1 MVLTKEKLQAA
12 WKIKEQIFSNKSN
25 EIIVTRFDDL
35 KKIFDDI
42 KYITITYE
50 NNHVKYNTEEL
61 IRENGSYP
69 NIDYFGCGID
79 DLTREGAY
87 NGVKEQINN
96 FPSYKDII
104 SKLGCVLGGFDFKS
118 KKMIEE
124 YRIISNK
131 PIDCFENNNLCVEGI
146 QRHPSSNL
154 ADNTYFFNVIST
166 INEVRGNAFNCD
178 QSKLVLRWKDGSY
191 YKKYIKDNGEKD
203 YAAIAEAQRE
213 TLKGRFPY
221 KFFHMWT
228 HQQEEL
234 HLVGLKAYIELV
246 RQPGEFNY
254 EGDQGLG
261 QDYASFVGNSGWRI
275 YSDRIKNMI
284 DISEQGDNFWYEMSK
299 LLSILMLQD
308 QQMKNLKDLLDSHKA
323 IILYGAPG
331 TGKTYSAKDLICQ
344 ELDISKEEMDSY
356 KIEYNPTEKGS
367 WVLVQFHPNYTYED
381 FIGGISPGLNGQNLS
396 YCIKEGIF
404 KKVCDEAVRKE
415 NETKKYIVVIDEI
428 NRADLSSVF
437 GELMYALEY
446 RGKSVIIPNFK
457 DPFIIPDNVY
467 LIGTMNSID
476 KSLVTFDLALRRRFG
491 FYKMDPQ
498 LSAIEYMLSDY
509 YFVENCLEAY
519 IKRCEELNNKIA
531 DPQGILRLGKDYQI
545 GHAYYGKIKNFLPE
559 VGSEDNPIQITS
571 FDLEK
576 LWIYHLEPLLEEYL
590 GSRIDDSSIEKF
602 LEKLKEEFIK
612 PLLP

>member
-1 MVLTKEKLQAA
+1 MLLLLG
-12 WKIKEQIFSNKSN
+12 
-25 EIIVTRFDDL
+25 IV
-35 KKIFDDI
+35 
-42 KYITITYE
+42 
-50 NNHVKYNTEEL
+50 V
-61 IRENGSYP
+61 G
-69 NIDYFGCGID
+69 
-79 DLTREGAY
+79 
-87 NGVKEQINN
+87 
-96 FPSYKDII
+96 
-104 SKLGCVLGGFDFKS
+104 
-118 KKMIEE
+118 E
-124 YRIISNK
+124 Y
-131 PIDCFENNNLCVEGI
+131 
-146 QRHPSSNL
+146 
-154 ADNTYFFNVIST
+154 
-166 INEVRGNAFNCD
+166 
-178 QSKLVLRWKDGSY
+178 
-191 YKKYIKDNGEKD
+191 
-203 YAAIAEAQRE
+203 
-213 TLKGRFPY
+213 
-221 KFFHMWT
+221 
-228 HQQEEL
+228 
-234 HLVGLKAYIELV
+234 
-246 RQPGEFNY
+246 
-254 EGDQGLG
+254 
-261 QDYASFVGNSGWRI
+261 
-275 YSDRIKNMI
+275 MI
-284 DISEQGDNFWYEMSK
+284 DISEQGDNLWYEMSK

-576 LWIYHLEPLLEEYL
+576 LWIYH
-590 GSRIDDSSIEKF
+590 
-602 LEKLKEEFIK
+602 
-612 PLLP
+612 

>member
-12 WKIKEQIFSNKSN
+12 WKIREQIFNNKSN
-25 EIIVTRFDDL
+25 EGIAKRFDKL
-35 KKIFDDI
+35 KKIFDNLKDI
-42 KYITITYE
+42 SIIYE
-50 NNHVKYNTEEL
+50 NDHVKYNTEEL
-61 IRENGSYP
+61 KRENGSYP

-79 DLTREGAY
+79 DLTREGAF
-87 NGVKEQINN
+87 NGVKEQIKN
-96 FPSYKDII
+96 FPAYKDII
-104 SKLGCVLGGFDFKS
+104 SNLGCILGGFDFES

-131 PIDCFENNNLCVEGI
+131 PIDRCEDNNLCVYGI
-146 QRHPSSNL
+146 RRHPSSNL

-166 INEVRGNAFNCD
+166 INEIRNDNINCN
-178 QSKLVLRWKDGSY
+178 QFKLVLRWKDGFY
-191 YKKYIKDNGEKD
+191 YKDYTLNNGEKD
-203 YAAIAEAQRE
+203 YNAIANAQRE
-213 TLKGRFPY
+213 TLKHRFPY
-221 KFFHMWT
+221 KFFYMWT
-228 HQQEEL
+228 HQQEGL

-246 RQPGEFNY
+246 RQLGEFNY
-254 EGDQGLG
+254 KGDQGLG
-261 QDYASFVGNSGWRI
+261 QDYKSFVDDSGWKE
-275 YSDRIKNMI
+275 YSERIKNMI
-284 DISEQGDNFWYEMSK
+284 DINDRGGDFWYEMSK
-299 LLSILMLQD
+299 LLSILMLKD

-331 TGKTYSAKDLICQ
+331 TGKTYSAQDLICQ
-344 ELDISKEEMDSY
+344 ELDISREEMNLY
-356 KIEYNPTEKGS
+356 KIENNPAEKGS

-602 LEKLKEEFIK
+602 LEKLKEKFIK

>member
-12 WKIKEQIFSNKSN
+12 WKIREQIFNNKSN
-25 EIIVTRFDDL
+25 EGIVTRFDKL
-35 KKIFDDI
+35 KEIFDYI
-42 KYITITYE
+42 KDITIIYE
-50 NNHVKYNTEEL
+50 NDHVKYNTEEL
-61 IRENGSYP
+61 KRDNGAYP
-69 NIDYFGCGID
+69 SIDYFGCGID
-79 DLTREGAY
+79 DLTRAGAY
-87 NGVKEQINN
+87 NGVQEQINN
-96 FPSYKDII
+96 FHSYEDII
-104 SKLGCVLGGFDFKS
+104 SNLGCILGGFDFAKR
-118 KKMIEE
+118 KMIPE
-124 YRIISNK
+124 YRIISNNVTNCCES
-131 PIDCFENNNLCVEGI
+131 DGLCSVG
-146 QRHPSSNL
+146 QSRHPSSNL

-166 INEVRGNAFNCD
+166 INEIRNNDFNCD

-191 YKKYIKDNGEKD
+191 YDKFTTNNGEKD
-203 YAAIAEAQRE
+203 YDAIAKAQRG

-246 RQPGEFNY
+246 RQLGEFNY
-254 EGDQGLG
+254 EEDQGLG
-261 QDYASFVGNSGWRI
+261 QDYDSFIGDSGWKEYSERI
-275 YSDRIKNMI
+275 QNMI
-284 DISEQGDNFWYEMSK
+284 DVSEQGDNFWSEMSK
-299 LLSILMLQD
+299 LLSILMFQD

-331 TGKTYSAKDLICQ
+331 TGKTYSAQDLICQ
-344 ELDISKEEMDSY
+344 ELDISREEMASY
-356 KIEYNPTEKGS
+356 KIENNPTEKGF

-519 IKRCEELNNKIA
+519 IKRCEELNNKIV
-531 DPQGILRLGKDYQI
+531 DPHENLLLGKDYQI
-545 GHAYYGKIKNFLPE
+545 GQAYYGKIKNFLPE

-590 GSRIDDSSIEKF
+590 GNRIDDMNVNSC
-602 LEKLKEEFIK
+602 LGKLKEEFIK